1 MDSSFFR
8 KGAGRTACA
17 LALSSTMVL
26 PLLPAQA
33 ADAPTPATSPSSLTT
48 EATPIASEQ
57 VTPLATEPVDSIPA
71 MKDSPA
77 IDTPADAEQPTIGE
91 PAANT
96 EQPATHSIELDAD
109 GIDMSQPTVTLKG
122 DYISS
127 ETSEAIPYR
136 ISLVRADS
144 LGSGVTITTPYSYAG
159 TYFGL
164 YGYTDNVTLVEGL
177 YHHAFELSVDTS
189 ILDATASYRLII
201 EFVGGH
207 EESTLI
213 HSSPIELKNTNKST
227 VVSLGNQ
234 KLNTGTGSSAIT
246 ANLQNY
252 AQYGHVQVE
261 AELIRYDLAYDLA
274 YPGAS
279 AEPTIISKSSGY
291 ADDAQLTLNYNTYDI
306 LYSKAYYVRVIVRNE
321 QGNIIDIRSQHT
333 ALASPELKSSITK
346 FSNSENGNLELTVH
360 IEGMEG
366 YRENS
371 FVGYTGGIKSKSR
384 IHDADFIYL
393 AFPVTKNDDGT
404 VDLKISKPS
413 ALFESDDFYTLH
425 FSAYTTYMSRPVASG
440 EVSFTTAGSAQKRDA
455 HRVTLESSQ
464 IDMSQPTVTLT
475 GTYREDPHRN
485 DHASKVVLYDV
496 DEFAAIEYG
505 APRAYAEGTFTRI
518 EENSQLG
525 DLYSF
530 SIEVDTSTVDPSKNY
545 NVGFLVYEGHGY
557 TAMYGYAP
565 VELVNVPA
573 QPVTPEPQPEPKPEK
588 QEPKLTAE
596 STHLQQYGYNTFAF
610 ELANAADYREGANF
624 VKFQLIGTAE
634 DGSERTFLSDGL
646 TLPELDSDGL
656 ATAVYHF
663 ENSDLVPGYS
673 YHLQV
678 QWVHGG
684 YHSEPL
690 ASESFDLVAPESQ
703 AYATELAWAQK
714 HQVIPVHDRVLD
726 PKVNVSTAD
735 MALALYRASGSPE
748 VQLPAASPYLD
759 VSADDSEQYRAI
771 VWASQQRLVDAP
783 NGRFY
788 PARAVSRATLAAALY
803 RLDHEVK
810 QPDNSE
816 RGYFGTEIS
825 WAFDQNL
832 VPLQMSMTER
842 EFGPRLALTRAD
854 LAGFLYRWNALH
866 PVFVD

>member
-33 ADAPTPATSPSSLTT
+33 ADAPTPATSPTSPTA
-48 EATPIASEQ
+48 EATPVAREQ
-57 VTPLATEPVDSIPA
+57 AIPLVTEPVDSIPA
-71 MKDSPA
+71 MKD
-77 IDTPADAEQPTIGE
+77 TPAVTEQPAIGE

-96 EQPATHSIELDAD
+96 EQPATHSIELDTD
-109 GIDMSQPTVTLKG
+109 GVDMSQPMVTLKG

-127 ETSEAIPYR
+127 ETSDTEPYR
-136 ISLVRADS
+136 VALVRVDDLKSVTPESPS
-144 LGSGVTITTPYSYAG
+144 LHTPYSYASA
-159 TYFGL
+159 YLGL
-164 YGYTDNVTLVEGL
+164 YGYSDTVTLVDGK
-177 YHHAFELSVDTS
+177 YHHSFELSVDTS
-189 ILDATASYRLII
+189 VLNPSTKYQLIV
-201 EFVGGH
+201 EHVQRR
-207 EESTLI
+207 EESTILYY
-213 HSSPIELKNTNKST
+213 SPLELKNTEKST
-227 VVSLGNQ
+227 SISVGSQ
-234 KLNTGTGSSAIT
+234 KLATGNHDSWISVG
-246 ANLQNY
+246 LENY
-252 AQYGHVQVE
+252 AQYAHAQIDV
-261 AELIRYDLAYDLA
+261 ELISYDSANDYRASEGESAVLSRVSGSTDNERMSLKYNAYDV
-274 YPGAS
+274 
-279 AEPTIISKSSGY
+279 
-291 ADDAQLTLNYNTYDI
+291 
-306 LYSKAYYVRVIVRNE
+306 LYSKAHYIRVIVRDA
-321 QGNIIDIRSQHT
+321 QGQVLDSRSEYVP
-333 ALASPELKSSITK
+333 AASPYAHTSITE
-346 FSNSENGNLELTVH
+346 FSRDDNGMLKMTLRVT
-360 IEGMEG
+360 GLEG
-366 YRENS
+366 YRQSRFIGFWGSISSEKNAATS
-371 FVGYTGGIKSKSR
+371 IAYFVDVPLTR
-384 IHDADFIYL
+384 
-393 AFPVTKNDDGT
+393 NEDGT
-404 VDLKISKPS
+404 LDITISEPS
-413 ALFESDDFYTLH
+413 SS
-425 FSAYTTYMSRPVASG
+425 FSADDTYLVNLSAHSLFIREDIAPIKARFTLDG
-440 EVSFTTAGSAQKRDA
+440 EVKDSES
-455 HRVTLESSQ
+455 HRVFLNSPQ

-475 GTYREDPHRN
+475 GTYREDPRRN

-759 VSADDSEQYRAI
+759 VTADDSEQYRAI

>member
-33 ADAPTPATSPSSLTT
+33 ADAPTPATSPSSPTA
-48 EATPIASEQ
+48 EATPAASEQ

-71 MKDSPA
+71 MKD
-77 IDTPADAEQPTIGE
+77 TPAATEEPASGE
-91 PAANT
+91 PVSNT

-122 DYISS
+122 IY
-127 ETSEAIPYR
+127 YG
-136 ISLVRADS
+136 S
-144 LGSGVTITTPYSYAG
+144 LGTSGMG
-159 TYFGL
+159 TYIALRDKDSQIKEGHVFTHAHS
-164 YGYTDNVTLVEGL
+164 YT
-177 YHHAFELSVDTS
+177 SS
-189 ILDATASYRLII
+189 ILDWKINENGEGEPNGQEINGRWGYTFELTIDTELLSPEGSYQLVVFETYHHGDGNLLSIQDISLSNSDQVSSVIPSDSLQPGIGQGSVNISLKNYSRFTNATAD
-201 EFVGGH
+201 
-207 EESTLI
+207 
-213 HSSPIELKNTNKST
+213 IELLQDDIYPYGRFDS
-227 VVSLGNQ
+227 
-234 KLNTGTGSSAIT
+234 SSAPKVLSS
-246 ANLQNY
+246 ASL
-252 AQYGHVQVE
+252 ASK
-261 AELIRYDLAYDLA
+261 DLAQEQV
-274 YPGAS
+274 S
-279 AEPTIISKSSGY
+279 F
-291 ADDAQLTLNYNTYDI
+291 TYDRSAL
-306 LYSKAYYVRVIVRNE
+306 LYSQRHFLKMTVRNE
-321 QGNIIDIRSQHT
+321 QGEVINTRYANVTLAPTELSLSTENISVAEDSSTQVTVKLQNAQGYHD
-333 ALASPELKSSITK
+333 LAPSGYAHNLQLDAYRIVPDPNAQSYQYLHPDSVTMTDSGDMLATFTYAPGTLIPGESYDLPVRIFSGHQMLAEDATVFKATTRFSVPSIQT
-346 FSNSENGNLELTVH
+346 
-360 IEGMEG
+360 
-366 YRENS
+366 
-371 FVGYTGGIKSKSR
+371 
-384 IHDADFIYL
+384 
-393 AFPVTKNDDGT
+393 PVT
-404 VDLKISKPS
+404 
-413 ALFESDDFYTLH
+413 
-425 FSAYTTYMSRPVASG
+425 
-440 EVSFTTAGSAQKRDA
+440 
-455 HRVTLESSQ
+455 
-464 IDMSQPTVTLT
+464 
-475 GTYREDPHRN
+475 
-485 DHASKVVLYDV
+485 
-496 DEFAAIEYG
+496 
-505 APRAYAEGTFTRI
+505 
-518 EENSQLG
+518 
-525 DLYSF
+525 
-530 SIEVDTSTVDPSKNY
+530 
-545 NVGFLVYEGHGY
+545 
-557 TAMYGYAP
+557 
-565 VELVNVPA
+565 
-573 QPVTPEPQPEPKPEK
+573 PEPKPEK
-588 QEPKLTAE
+588 QAPKLTAE

-673 YHLQV
+673 YRLQV

-735 MALALYRASGSPE
+735 MALALYSASGSPE

-759 VSADDSEQYRAI
+759 VSADNSEQYRAI